1 MRIEERR
8 AGDREELIQRA
19 GRETDAKQRDRY
31 RAALLAIDGKQ
42 TLVIQATLARS
53 RGFVQRWA
61 YAYRDHGIDAI
72 GEQPRGGSQPK
83 LPPQAQARFIER
95 FKAGPIPGPGPGA
108 DGGRCTLRGKD
119 AVRIL
124 ADEFGVNYSLNGAYK
139 MLHRHN
145 LACLKPRPQ
154 HRHND
159 PQLMQQWLD
168 DAPLLSSA
176 SARST
181 KTRPSKSGSRMKPA
195 SVSRAR

>member
-1 MRIEERR
+1 MHIEARQP
-8 AGDREELIQRA
+8 GDREELARRIN
-19 GRETDAKQRDRY
+19 RETDAKQRDRY
-31 RAALLAIDGKQ
+31 RVALLAIEGEQ
-42 TLVIQATLARS
+42 TATIEATLARS

-83 LPPQAQARFIER
+83 LPPQVQTQFIER
-95 FKAGPIPGPGPGA
+95 FKAGPIQGT

-139 MLHRHN
+139 ILHRHN
-145 LACLKPRPQ
+145 LACLRPRPQ

-168 DAPLLSSA
+168 AAPLLSSA
-176 SARST
+176 SASNTRT
-181 KTRPSKSGSRMKPA
+181 KPSKCGSRTKPGSA
-195 SVSRAR
+195 SRAR